1 MIPRVNPR
9 RGWGMKRFIEELA
22 SPQLTLLLRAVRQK
36 WLLTKASIA
45 IDGSKFKAVKN
56 RDKIFTRNKIDRW
69 RTQWSSFC
77 KSA

>member
-1 MIPRVNPR
+1 M
-9 RGWGMKRFIEELA
+9 
-22 SPQLTLLLRAVRQK
+22 LRAVRQK

>member
-1 MIPRVNPR
+1 
-9 RGWGMKRFIEELA
+9 
-22 SPQLTLLLRAVRQK
+22 VRQK
-36 WLLTKASIA
+36 GLLAKVSIA
-45 IDGSKFKAVKN
+45 IDGSKFNAVKN

>member
-1 MIPRVNPR
+1 LIDRQIINP
-9 RGWGMKRFIEELA
+9 
-22 SPQLTLLLRAVRQK
+22 S
-36 WLLTKASIA
+36 
-45 IDGSKFKAVKN
+45 DGSKFKAVKN